1 MGATNTGTRRRH
13 ARIPLTVPATIKVGK
28 HAVAASTRDISV
40 GGLFV
45 FTDTPFREGSNI
57 EIVLMLPK
65 ELGLPSSDMVCCQG
79 KIVRA
84 EFSAGRCGLAAEI
97 ERFQAFPQA

>member
-1 MGATNTGTRRRH
+1 MGETKSGTRRRH
-13 ARIPLTVPATIKVGK
+13 ERLQVSLPATIKVGN
-28 HAVAASTRDISV
+28 HAVAASTKDISV

-45 FTDTPFREGSNI
+45 FTDTPFRQGSEI

-65 ELGLPSSDMVCCQG
+65 ELGLPASEMVCCHG

-84 EFSAGRCGLAAEI
+84 ELSAGRCGIAAEI
-97 ERFQAFPQA
+97 ERFQAFQQA

>member
-1 MGATNTGTRRRH
+1 MQAPKFGTQRRH
-13 ARIPLTVPATIKVGK
+13 QRLQVALPATLKVGN
-28 HAVAASTRDISV
+28 HSVAASIRDISV

-45 FTDTPFREGSNI
+45 FTDTPFREGSEI

-65 ELGLPSSDMVCCQG
+65 ELGLPASEMVCCHG

-84 EFSAGRCGLAAEI
+84 ELSAGHCGIAAEI
-97 ERFQAFPQA
+97 ERYQAFPQA